1 MRTSN
6 KKKPATGDRQ
16 CLAPSKTE
24 TELVWV
30 WTGGTEQG
38 PGQEQGQEQE
48 QEQYQVVLKFIRFQ
62 LDQAQRP
69 RGCEPQKAS
78 MIPKHRI
85 RI

>member
-1 MRTSN
+1 MRTRN
-6 KKKPATGDRQ
+6 KKKPATGNRQ

-38 PGQEQGQEQE
+38 PGQEQE
-48 QEQYQVVLKFIRFQ
+48 QEQYQAVLKFIRFQ
-62 LDQAQRP
+62 LDQAQSP
-69 RGCEPQKAS
+69 RRCEPPKAS